1 MVEGAHTVAK
11 GGTLEAAANL
21 VDDPHVHKFRKS
33 LGVWHVVGL
42 AMADVSPTMAVLL
55 LTAGVVS
62 ISGTFTVG
70 ACLILSGIVVLIA
83 LCLGELAA
91 RNPSAG
97 GMYSIVKEVLPAPI
111 AWITLLNYVLQ
122 GIVIPASLALG
133 IAIFLKDL
141 FPGLGI
147 PNEIIALV
155 ALLGAGLIALTR
167 VEVGAWTTSIMV
179 IVEVS
184 VLGIITIAA
193 VFNWNQDLVAITTR
207 PVHLVDGN
215 LVPVTFAVAITALAP
230 AFNIINGYDA
240 TLGFAEEM
248 HDGSR
253 HIGTTVVI
261 AAILAS
267 LLITIPF
274 TAAVVAAPDLTAFLS
289 NPAPVVYSVEQAL
302 GPLAKAI
309 VDIGVIIALF
319 NGALSLIMYFA
330 RGVFATGRDRLWP
343 RAVNQRLGS
352 LNGHGVPGWGVVA
365 LVVPAIPLVFLSQLD
380 WLIIFA
386 GTMITAVYFCIGL
399 AALWSRIKDRE
410 GPRPFKMPF
419 WPLPALIVT
428 LFTGF
433 ALWQQETQYIVGEVI
448 LAAAGLLLFLGSK
461 FWAERAAP
469 HASRA

>member
-1 MVEGAHTVAK
+1 MVENKPAAQNSP
-11 GGTLEAAANL
+11 LAAAANL
-21 VDDPHVHKFRKS
+21 VDDPNVHTFRKS

-42 AMADVSPTMAVLL
+42 SMADVSPTMAVLL

-62 ISGTFTVG
+62 ISGTFTIG
-70 ACLILSGIVVLIA
+70 ACLILSAIVVLIA
-83 LCLGELAA
+83 LCLGELSA
-91 RNPSAG
+91 RRPSAG
-97 GMYSIVKEVLPAPI
+97 GMYSIVKEVLPAPV

-141 FPGLGI
+141 FPSLAI
-147 PNEIIALV
+147 PNEVIALV
-155 ALLGAGLIALTR
+155 SLLAAGLIALTR

-179 IVEVS
+179 IVEVC
-184 VLGIITIAA
+184 VLGIITVAA
-193 VFNWNQDLVAITTR
+193 ILNWNQDLVAVTMN

-215 LVPVTFAVAITALAP
+215 LLPVTFAVAITALAP

-248 HDGSR
+248 HDGAR
-253 HIGTTVVI
+253 HIGKTVVI
-261 AAILAS
+261 AAVLAS

-289 NPAPVVYSVEQAL
+289 SPAPVVYSVEQAL

-343 RAVNQRLGS
+343 RSVNERVGS

-399 AALWSRIKDRE
+399 AALWSRIKDRD
-410 GPRPFKMPF
+410 GARPFKMPL
-419 WPLPALIVT
+419 WPLPALCVT

-433 ALWQQETQYIVGEVI
+433 ALWQQETQYLMGELVLVG
-448 LAAAGLLLFLGSK
+448 AGLLLFLCSK
-461 FWAERAAP
+461 VWAERGNRQG
-469 HASRA
+469 SRA